1 MQEKEKE
8 ENRLT
13 LKELEGMIEGEI
25 RERNGRIT
33 GYGPD
38 GKVVII
44 SQHKRVLLEYM
55 LYIQSE

>member
-55 LYIQSE
+55 LSIQSE